1 MMPQSKKCPKCG
13 YDIGDPMAAKCP
25 VCNANLSRSMAGAWL
40 IALIQFG
47 AATAFMLLFRFPK
60 FMIVAFGAM
69 IFVGTLLGTKIKGR
83 PAVRPA
89 QPKQTTHP
97 VLYRVFGIL
106 IAIAA
111 VALFST
117 LLFGFV
123 MFMNSWDRWHNYEG
137 HRFHEADFA
146 VKRPYYQKRSK
157 GGPDLYAS
165 GTVEGNSEWMGLRPA
180 LQFVPHSQGELE
192 AAIPPGTSV
201 HVYYFPDMKGQARVQ
216 VYTDVP
222 PAEASH
228 RDAMKTLNYSL
239 ILLGGFGGL
248 LLMLV
253 QIQRLIC
260 VESNQS
266 SVRAMAVGQR

>member
-1 MMPQSKKCPKCG
+1 
-13 YDIGDPMAAKCP
+13 
-25 VCNANLSRSMAGAWL
+25 MAGVWL
-40 IALIQFG
+40 IALFQLG
-47 AATAFMLLFRFPK
+47 AATAFMLLFKFPK

-69 IFVGTLLGTKIKGR
+69 VFIGTLVGTTLKARSRTIR
-83 PAVRPA
+83 PAP
-89 QPKQTTHP
+89 PKPVTHP
-97 VLYRVFGIL
+97 ALNRVFGLL
-106 IAIAA
+106 IAI
-111 VALFST
+111 VSLALFST

-123 MFMNSWDRWHNYEG
+123 MFMNSWDRWHRYEG
-137 HRFHEADFA
+137 QRFHEADFV

-165 GTVEGNSEWMGLRPA
+165 GTVEGNSEWMGLRQA

-192 AAIPPGTSV
+192 AAIPPGTSI

-239 ILLGGFGGL
+239 ILLGGCGGL
-248 LLMLV
+248 LLMLL
-253 QIQRLIC
+253 QMRRLIC
-260 VESNQS
+260 VETEPST
-266 SVRAMAVGQR
+266 VRAMAAGQR